1 MRAYK
6 VFRIPIMYGPVLP
19 SRLKAALKAASAS
32 VDKLEFDN
40 GQACPTLVSTM
51 RGMRTP
57 RRYLQLK

>member
-1 MRAYK
+1 
-6 VFRIPIMYGPVLP
+6 MYGPVLP